1 MMPKMPN
8 TKKGITYIPKTITIR
23 SDHEE
28 FLKKN
33 CINLSR
39 FVQKK
44 IDEVIGD
51 KK

>member
-8 TKKGITYIPKTITIR
+8 TKKGITYIPKAITIR
-23 SDHEE
+23 SDQEE
-28 FLKKN
+28 FLQKN

-44 IDEVIGD
+44 IDELIGN